1 MKKQRS
7 GRWKI
12 ALLIVIGLAAP
23 RPVRPC
29 SAFAFP
35 HEGSLV
41 FGANY
46 DNVFAP
52 GLLFINQ
59 RNVRKRGWEAGTT
72 GRVVEWTSRFG
83 SVTISCVGYQLAW
96 GGMNEEG
103 LVFSTM
109 LVAGT
114 RPPAPDQRPPL
125 AGAFWWQYMLD
136 TCASIEDLKRA
147 AADIRITN
155 TEDHYLACDR
165 TGACAVIESLD
176 GRMVIRDGKDLP
188 VRALTNTAYEEGLA
202 YLSVKHGPNDEPYD
216 SLNRFSRLASGLAS
230 INRTNSAGS
239 INDAFALLAG
249 VAHPTNTR
257 WSFVCDT
264 GSRVFYLKSGQNPKL
279 RFVDL
284 KKIDFGCGR
293 PVAMLDAHAGLEGD
307 ITTAFRDYSH
317 AEILDHMLRALAYF
331 RPEMPEE
338 LIKQLVGL
346 FESFSCVSARN

>member
-1 MKKQRS
+1 MNTQRS
-7 GRWKI
+7 DGWKL
-12 ALLIVIGLAAP
+12 ALFIVICLAAP

-35 HEGSLV
+35 KKGSLV

-46 DNVFAP
+46 DNDFAP

-72 GRVVEWTSRFG
+72 SRVVEWISRFG
-83 SVTISCVGYQLAW
+83 SVTISCAGYQLAW

-109 LVAGT
+109 LVRGT

-147 AADIRITN
+147 SADIRISD

-165 TGACAVIESLD
+165 TGACAVIESLN
-176 GRMVIRDGKDLP
+176 GQLVIRDGKDLP
-188 VRALTNTAYEEGLA
+188 VRALTNTAYEECLA

-216 SLNRFSRLASGLAS
+216 SLNRFSRLASGLAPF
-230 INRTNSAGS
+230 NRANATASV
-239 INDAFALLAG
+239 NDAFALLAG

-264 GSRVFYLKSGQNPKL
+264 GGRVFYLKSDRNPKV

-293 PVAMLDAHAGLEGD
+293 PVAMLDAHADLEGD
-307 ITTAFRDYSH
+307 ITAAFQDYSH
-317 AEILDHMLRALAYF
+317 AQVLDHMLRALAYF
-331 RPEMPEE
+331 RPEMPKEMVNQV
-338 LIKQLVGL
+338 LAL
-346 FESFSCVSARN
+346 FESFSCVLTKN

>member
-1 MKKQRS
+1 MRPQRS
-7 GRWKI
+7 DKWKI
-12 ALLIVIGLAAP
+12 VIFVVIGLAVP

-35 HEGSLV
+35 NKGALL

-46 DNVFAP
+46 ENDFAP
-52 GLLFINQ
+52 GQLFINK
-59 RNVRKRGWEAGTT
+59 RNVRKNGWEEGTT
-72 GRVVEWTSRFG
+72 GQVAAWTSRYG
-83 SVTISCVGYQLAW
+83 SVTITCAGYQLAW

-109 LVAGT
+109 LLKGT
-114 RPPAPDQRPPL
+114 RPPAPDQRPGL

-136 TCASIEDLKRA
+136 TCATIDDLKKA
-147 AADIRITN
+147 AADVRITN

-165 TGACAVIESLD
+165 TGACAVIECLD

-188 VRALTNTAYEEGLA
+188 VWASTNTAYEECLR
-202 YLSVKHGPNDEPYD
+202 YLSVKHNPNDEPYN

-230 INRTNSAGS
+230 FNRANATGS
-239 INDAFALLAG
+239 VNDAFALLAG

-264 GSRVFYLKSGQNPKL
+264 GDRVFYLKSCHNPKV

-284 KKIDFGCGR
+284 KKIDFGCGS
-293 PVAMLDAHAGLEGD
+293 PAAMLDAHASLEGD
-307 ITTAFRDYSH
+307 ITAAFRDYSH
-317 AEILDHMLRALAYF
+317 AEVLDFMIRALAYF
-331 RPEMPEE
+331 RPDMPKE
-338 LIKQLVGL
+338 LINQILGL
-346 FESFSCVSARN
+346 FESFTCVSKKN